1 MGDWWQ
7 RQQGDKDNLLRTWPV
22 SWFVSF
28 KVWAGNE
35 DCEDVTWQECKL
47 VERTVDFTVPKVDC
61 LDDGNAIP
69 YMRFVDTNKTQM
81 LNKMT
86 CEVSEKQWVFMP
98 PPYWTL
104 YIISIVFLKVKSAQ
118 SCKPVTS
125 TKCATVEYQEC
136 AEAPVE
142 ECVDRE
148 VSTPSQVSSKYHG
161 I

>member
-1 MGDWWQ
+1 MGID
-7 RQQGDKDNLLRTWPV
+7 DNGN
-22 SWFVSF
+22 

-86 CEVSEKQWVFMP
+86 CEV
-98 PPYWTL
+98 
-104 YIISIVFLKVKSAQ
+104 KSANHASLLLQQ
-118 SCKPVTS
+118 SVPLLNIKSVLKLLWKS
-125 TKCATVEYQEC
+125 AK
-136 AEAPVE
+136 
-142 ECVDRE
+142 
-148 VSTPSQVSSKYHG
+148 
-161 I
+161 